1 VNGALVLG
9 ADYRGLGTI
18 QSLGRHGVR
27 VWVLHETSRGVG
39 SFSRYAERSVHWPE
53 GDEDAKVSFLL
64 ELADRSGL
72 HGWVLFPTR
81 DDTTALCACKREEL
95 AQVYTVTTPPWDV
108 LHWAHDKRLTH
119 QLAADA
125 GVPFPRT
132 WEPGP
137 DGVEE
142 LDCSFPAILKP
153 AVKNVASQLADDKAW
168 RVDDRASLVTRY
180 REALEQMPAE
190 HLLVQEL
197 IRGDGHHQ
205 FSFAALALEGRPIAS
220 LVARRTRQYPMD
232 FGRASTFVETID
244 APEVAALGTIV
255 IEAMGYTGLVEV
267 EFKLDSDRDELK
279 LLDINPRVW
288 GWHTIGRRAGIDFSL
303 LLWQLVHGDV
313 PSPVVA
319 TPGVRWMW
327 PAADVPIATREILGR
342 RLTFRKYLR
351 GFRGPV
357 DFATLTRDDPIPA
370 LLELPLQAGIAV
382 QKRLRG
388 PARLDHVA
396 EDERQ
401 LV

>member
-1 VNGALVLG
+1 
-9 ADYRGLGTI
+9 
-18 QSLGRHGVR
+18 
-27 VWVLHETSRGVG
+27 
-39 SFSRYAERSVHWPE
+39 
-53 GDEDAKVSFLL
+53 
-64 ELADRSGL
+64 
-72 HGWVLFPTR
+72 
-81 DDTTALCACKREEL
+81 
-95 AQVYTVTTPPWDV
+95 
-108 LHWAHDKRLTH
+108 
-119 QLAADA
+119 
-125 GVPFPRT
+125 
-132 WEPGP
+132 
-137 DGVEE
+137 
-142 LDCSFPAILKP
+142 
-153 AVKNVASQLADDKAW
+153 VKNVASQLADDKAW

-313 PSPVVA
+313 PSPVLA

-327 PAADVPIATREILGR
+327 LAADVPIATREILGR